1 MKNQSPT
8 IKLTDLEK
16 APAGE
21 SIAIDL
27 YNCSKDL
34 IGSEPHIR
42 EYVEQALKMLDIA
55 AYGACHVVHK
65 GRDATDMGYSM
76 FQLTES
82 FSISAHF
89 IDESSSAYI
98 NIFSN
103 KSHDWS
109 KLTGFSQHFFE
120 SKKSRL
126 NKNIRY

>member
-1 MKNQSPT
+1 MENQSPT
-8 IKLTDLEK
+8 IKLTNLEK
-16 APAGE
+16 TPAGE

-27 YNCSKDL
+27 HDCSKDL
-34 IGSEPHIR
+34 IGSELHIR
-42 EYVEQALKMLDIA
+42 EYVEEVLKMLDIA

-65 GRDATDMGYSM
+65 GKDAADTGYSM

-103 KSHDWS
+103 KSYDWS
-109 KLTGFSQHFFE
+109 KLVGFSQQFFD
-120 SKKSRL
+120 SKKGRL

>member
-1 MKNQSPT
+1 MENQSPT
-8 IKLTDLEK
+8 IELTSLEK
-16 APAGE
+16 APTGE

-42 EYVEQALKMLDIA
+42 EYVEEVLKIIDIA

-65 GRDATDMGYSM
+65 GKDATDMGYSM

-89 IDESSSAYI
+89 IDENSSAYI

-103 KSHDWS
+103 KSYDWS
-109 KLTGFSQHFFE
+109 NLVGFSQQFFE